1 MTGYIILGL
10 YVHTINFIKTFIEY
24 PYAPFD
30 PFHIVLVLPLAG
42 TIIWYIVFYKRII
55 RLQNLE
61 LFHWRVDVQ
70 KVARIIRKFAD
81 QIAKSNRLPDD
92 VNEEILLNEE
102 IKQVNGARN

>member
-1 MTGYIILGL
+1 MHQYTPN
-10 YVHTINFIKTFIEY
+10 INSIKTILEN

-70 KVARIIRKFAD
+70 KIARMIRKFAD
-81 QIAKSNRLPDD
+81 SIAISSGMREVENDKTK
-92 VNEEILLNEE
+92 LNEE
-102 IKQVNGARN
+102 IKSIE